1 MMVTRGVTF
10 RVRIRFLCVFVFEY
24 AILSAFSLI
33 TDDGKINYDVTS
45 THHTK
50 KEIGTSPAVNETVSP
65 GSNSNMSK
73 FDVASR
79 SSRDEVTI
87 NGSTY
92 FPDATFRN
100 FNDSRLSNQTDGSKM
115 TVNVYNL
122 SENKIFEPQKL
133 PLDRQLIVFSNR
145 TQDNKRNILHNKTH
159 LNTSINDAVDS
170 SENFKDKMKLPL
182 PELDSEKLK
191 DRETALKIKAFHPF
205 SPVNKS
211 RFNFNIDSSK
221 ESDKLVPITITQSS
235 KRSDDNFSLNNVSEQ
250 RISTEPNNITEL
262 SHEKPSKI
270 ISPIAKVLRTVNV
283 QSNDDSRPVSLES
296 KYEKNLTDLASIKSS
311 KVLNLKL
318 ENNFISSNSKTD
330 SDIHP
335 IKDQPED
342 RFKLFDLQPKFNLK
356 LSGSDPKNVIKFSEP
371 HFRNDTELAGLKPRS
386 QVEDPSFLEKRDN
399 NSIELESAGTL
410 NVTSSGNSTLDKI
423 TNRTKLVGQQIDSET
438 DSMTL
443 KLNVSPNFENETFS
457 NVSRRRG
464 KEFIS
469 EETLMES
476 RNYNYDPAYPSYAQ
490 PVNPS
495 GSGEEAY
502 HPFATITRESGWYQ
516 DPTYPTLTTA
526 KTPRAPQFPVP
537 PHRWRLPLWYRG
549 RLRGYPKD
557 EPFYDYLEDEELQ
570 RWSQPTA
577 PASSVSPIRPEFHR
591 YHEGGGGYDYSPSY
605 DFAHVHEHGGHTE
618 TTSKFDFS
626 KIGLLLLLKLAIAK
640 LKALGALQILLLLL
654 LKAKLLLAM
663 MALKFFMVLKA
674 MKLLKY
680 LIAPLLF
687 SSLLPLLM
695 MIPMSLLSALL
706 PLLMNLNQM
715 QPDDPDPVEDL
726 PDPPDNEEPDEMGG
740 DTPESGTRR
749 KRRKHHRSRAL
760 GEIQRLLRSEDCLQR
775 MACELAAKKQLA
787 IVPFIVAWSLKKLAN
802 MLPIP
807 IVKEYAKAYTNGRQ
821 MNRSSSGC
829 SSKYRCN
836 YLKKRS

>member
-1 MMVTRGVTF
+1 
-10 RVRIRFLCVFVFEY
+10 
-24 AILSAFSLI
+24 
-33 TDDGKINYDVTS
+33 
-45 THHTK
+45 
-50 KEIGTSPAVNETVSP
+50 
-65 GSNSNMSK
+65 
-73 FDVASR
+73 
-79 SSRDEVTI
+79 
-87 NGSTY
+87 
-92 FPDATFRN
+92 
-100 FNDSRLSNQTDGSKM
+100 
-115 TVNVYNL
+115 
-122 SENKIFEPQKL
+122 
-133 PLDRQLIVFSNR
+133 
-145 TQDNKRNILHNKTH
+145 
-159 LNTSINDAVDS
+159 
-170 SENFKDKMKLPL
+170 
-182 PELDSEKLK
+182 
-191 DRETALKIKAFHPF
+191 
-205 SPVNKS
+205 
-211 RFNFNIDSSK
+211 
-221 ESDKLVPITITQSS
+221 
-235 KRSDDNFSLNNVSEQ
+235 
-250 RISTEPNNITEL
+250 
-262 SHEKPSKI
+262 
-270 ISPIAKVLRTVNV
+270 
-283 QSNDDSRPVSLES
+283 
-296 KYEKNLTDLASIKSS
+296 
-311 KVLNLKL
+311 
-318 ENNFISSNSKTD
+318 
-330 SDIHP
+330 
-335 IKDQPED
+335 
-342 RFKLFDLQPKFNLK
+342 
-356 LSGSDPKNVIKFSEP
+356 
-371 HFRNDTELAGLKPRS
+371 
-386 QVEDPSFLEKRDN
+386 
-399 NSIELESAGTL
+399 
-410 NVTSSGNSTLDKI
+410 
-423 TNRTKLVGQQIDSET
+423 
-438 DSMTL
+438 MTL

-537 PHRWRLPLWYRG
+537 PHRWRLPLWYRA

-591 YHEGGGGYDYSPSY
+591 YHEGGGGGYDYSPSY

-640 LKALGALQILLLLL
+640 LKALGALQIMLLLL

-740 DTPESGTRR
+740 DTPESGQRR